1 MSDAPRVLI
10 IGAGLAGLACARRL
24 TEAGL
29 ACTVLEAA
37 DDVGGRVRTDRVE
50 GFQLDRGFQVLL
62 TGYPEARRAL
72 DYPSLHLHPFHPG
85 ALVRFAGRFHR
96 VSDPFRR
103 PQDFLETLLGPIGS
117 FADKVRVLRLRC
129 DALHHR
135 LCAKAGGAA
144 CTTRDVLRSYGFSQ
158 AMQERFFRP
167 FLGGVFLDDTLA
179 TPCWIFE
186 SVWAAFSRG
195 AIALPRDGMG
205 GIARHMADVLP
216 KDAIRVGRAVRKI
229 EGTNLVLESGERV
242 AGNAVVIATD
252 YKTAAVLRGESQ
264 PSAPA
269 REAISLYFDAP
280 APPVRGPW
288 LLLNGEGTGPI
299 RTVCV
304 LSEVASSYAPPGRS
318 LISVSLSDR
327 QVSQQGESTP
337 AVRTALRDWFGSVVD
352 EWRHL
357 RTDRIHA
364 ALPPGAV
371 LSSSSHDT
379 SSRVRA
385 GLYLCGDY
393 RETGTLDG
401 ALLSGRKAAEA
412 LLSDRGLL

>member
-1 MSDAPRVLI
+1 MSDTRRVLI

-37 DDVGGRVRTDRVE
+37 DEIGGRARTDRVE
-50 GFQLDRGFQVLL
+50 GFQLDRGFQVFL
-62 TGYPEARRAL
+62 TGYPEARRTL
-72 DYPSLHLHPFHPG
+72 HYPSLHLHPFHPG

-96 VSDPFRR
+96 MSDPFRR

-117 FADKVRVLRLRC
+117 FADKVRVLRLRR
-129 DALHHR
+129 DALRHC
-135 LCAKAGGAA
+135 LCAKAGGVA
-144 CTTRDVLRSYGFSQ
+144 CATRDVLRAYGFSQ
-158 AMQERFFRP
+158 AMLERFFRP
-167 FLGGVFLDDTLA
+167 FLGGVFLDDTLS

-186 SVWAAFSRG
+186 SVWAAFSRS
-195 AIALPRDGMG
+195 AISLPRDGMG
-205 GIARHMADVLP
+205 AIARHMAAALP
-216 KDAIRVGRAVRKI
+216 KDAIQLGKVVRDI
-229 EGTNLVLESGERV
+229 EETNLVLESGERV

-252 YKTAAVLRGESQ
+252 YKTAAALRGEDQ

-288 LLLNGEGTGPI
+288 LLLNGEETGPI
-299 RTVCV
+299 RTLCV

-327 QVSQQGESTP
+327 QVIQEEKNTR
-337 AVRTALRDWFGSVVD
+337 AVRTALRGWFGSVVD
-352 EWRHL
+352 EWRLL
-357 RTDRIHA
+357 RTYRIRA

-371 LSSSSHDT
+371 LSSSFHDT
-379 SSRVRA
+379 SPRVKV

-393 RETGTLDG
+393 RESGTLDG

-412 LLSDRGLL
+412 LLVDRQLL